1 MATSHQRTQHRA
13 DPSGASVISVN
24 TSSPAV
30 GVVVPNPVTHDD
42 SARRR
47 AEDLDAEAAYYR
59 HRAIQEEQALGPGHY
74 VNLLRDM
81 ATDQAA
87 MAQRI
92 RTGKRSD
99 TRSASGDP
107 ATRRLRQ
114 PASPLPLIAPHR
126 DLAEQ
131 TELGPRRTVRTH
143 INLTP
148 HRQTGTTS

>member
-107 ATRRLRQ
+107 ARRRLRQ
-114 PASPLPLIAPHR
+114 LASPFPPN
-126 DLAEQ
+126 
-131 TELGPRRTVRTH
+131 RT
-143 INLTP
+143 P
-148 HRQTGTTS
+148 P

>member
-42 SARRR
+42 PARRR

-59 HRAIQEEQALGPGHY
+59 RRAIQEEQALGPGHY
-74 VNLLRDM
+74 VDLLRDM
-81 ATDQAA
+81 AADRAA

-92 RTGKRSD
+92 RTGKSSD
-99 TRSASGDP
+99 TMSASGDP
-107 ATRRLRQ
+107 ARRCLRRSGETT
-114 PASPLPLIAPHR
+114 PWAARLATSPN
-126 DLAEQ
+126 
-131 TELGPRRTVRTH
+131 RT
-143 INLTP
+143 P
-148 HRQTGTTS
+148 P